1 MKKEDINYEL
11 ISKIEIKVDDTLFYM
26 PGEVIKGKIILNPQ
40 YKTKDN
46 IFHLTLKVSQYE
58 FWEYNN
64 TQIDKLKNIYKT
76 DIQEENIEYKLNE
89 LELGKNQSSETFED
103 FSIIKKEKEDKTKI
117 IHFEF
122 KLNNGK
128 ILPTFQYINK
138 DYIL

>member
-40 YKTKDN
+40 YKTKDTV
-46 IFHLTLKVSQYE
+46 FHLTLKVAQYE

-64 TQIDKLKNIYKT
+64 TQIDELKNIYKT

-89 LELGKNQSSETFED
+89 LELGKNQSSDSYDD
-103 FSIIKKEKEDKTKI
+103 FSIIKKEK
-117 IHFEF
+117 
-122 KLNNGK
+122 
-128 ILPTFQYINK
+128 
-138 DYIL
+138 